1 MRFVMVL
8 LAVLLCPGPAAAQG
22 RLVMAGAVCVDGPA
36 ITLADLVRAEGEDAR
51 TFLAAVGTQPLLAS
65 PRFDGARANLNG
77 ARLRELIVLSAIIR
91 RVNDPMASTRFY
103 VVIFVP
109 SRLCVDESRTSCLAG
124 NGYRLQ
130 SS

>member
-1 MRFVMVL
+1 LLPVIESGNTGSPPYIGGFFLSGVCRDLGCEDDRPLKQFFTAKAQRTRRF
-8 LAVLLCPGPAAAQG
+8 AKKIKG
-22 RLVMAGAVCVDGPA
+22 
-36 ITLADLVRAEGEDAR
+36 
-51 TFLAAVGTQPLLAS
+51 
-65 PRFDGARANLNG
+65 
-77 ARLRELIVLSAIIR
+77 LRELIVLSAIIR